1 MADTFTTNL
10 SLTKPEIGGSPDTW
24 GNKLNAD
31 LDALDAIFAANG
43 TGTSIGLNV
52 GTGNVFNMAGSANMS
67 GVTQVTGQVRFSGTG
82 GGVSSAGASLMPFID
97 SSIAGAQGKWRIG
110 TGVNAAANF
119 GIQRNTAV
127 AGDFGTLTNSM
138 YLDTADNMV
147 VAGNITAFSDRR
159 LKTDIQPIA
168 NALAK
173 VQQLVGVT
181 YLRALDLNGP
191 RDTGLIAQ
199 DVQAV
204 LPEAVIAPP
213 GGYMSVAY
221 GNLAGLFVEA
231 FKEMQARV
239 EAIEAKLAPPAVEGP
254 VS

>member
-10 SLTKPEIGGSPDTW
+10 NLTKPEIGGSPDTW

-31 LDALDAIFAANG
+31 LDTLDAIFATNG
-43 TGTSIGLNV
+43 TGTSVGLNV
-52 GTGNVFNMAGSANMS
+52 GTGNTFNMAGNANMS

-82 GGVSSAGASLMPFID
+82 SGVSSSGASLLPFAD

-110 TGVNAAANF
+110 TGVNAAANW

-127 AGDFGTLTNSM
+127 AGDFGTSVNSM
-138 YLDTADNMV
+138 YIDTADNMV

-168 NALAK
+168 DALAK
-173 VQQLVGVT
+173 IKTLAGITFSRV
-181 YLRALDLNGP
+181 LDQSGA

-204 LPEAVIAPP
+204 LPEAVLAPP

-231 FKEMQARV
+231 FKELHARV
-239 EAIEAKLAPPAVEGP
+239 EAIEAKIAPPIVEEP
-254 VS
+254 AP